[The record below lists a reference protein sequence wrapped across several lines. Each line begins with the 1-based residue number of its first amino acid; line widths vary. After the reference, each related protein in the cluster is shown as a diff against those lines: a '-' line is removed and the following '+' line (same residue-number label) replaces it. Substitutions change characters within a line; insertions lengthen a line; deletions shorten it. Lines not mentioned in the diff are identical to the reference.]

1 MIIAYELPAEFV
13 EDLRADR
20 AAIDDCNSGKHS
32 DNFEGVQ
39 STSAIDTRLSQA
51 QAIVSRLDAALQNK
65 YSRDPDKLAAW
76 KSAARTERAPKK
88 PTPASPAA
96 A

>member
-1 MIIAYELPAEFV
+1 MIIAYELPADFV

-20 AAIDDCNSGKHS
+20 DAIDDCNSGKHS

-39 STSAIDTRLSQA
+39 STAAIETLLSQA
-51 QAIVSRLDAALQNK
+51 QTIVTRLDAALQNK

-88 PTPASPAA
+88 AVAPAPAA
-96 A
+96 